1 MQMRFVTRYEKSN
14 VGQSLSMSMPLIT
27 NEEGGGVRL
36 TMTTEFWRH
45 PSINIG
51 SHLLFIAHH
60 QLFTEKKTPTIK
72 SEDCEEEIA
81 TS

>member
-36 TMTTEFWRH
+36 TMTNEFWRH

-60 QLFTEKKTPTIK
+60 QLFTEKKTPIK
-72 SEDCEEEIA
+72 NEDCEEEKA